1 MCVTVIEIIFV
12 SNPSWEEEHR
22 DLVQRWPFTTTS
34 SFSQGGI
41 LSARTISPTLL
52 HPSSSCTEQRQA
64 HQIFLHLSPWLLINN
79 LKTGLANGCVSAEM
93 PVIQMVTFFFSVG
106 NSLFGFLCES
116 LVFWQKEQIALFA
129 LFTNCSFRSFFKE
142 RWEPITLVFLKK
154 QSQKVWFKFF

>member
-93 PVIQMVTFFFSVG
+93 PVIQMVTFFSRLG
-106 NSLFGFLCES
+106 IHSLDFCANRLFFE
-116 LVFWQKEQIALFA
+116 IALFA
-129 LFTNCSFRSFFKE
+129 LFSKSDESQSLSFF
-142 RWEPITLVFLKK
+142 
-154 QSQKVWFKFF
+154 

>member
-22 DLVQRWPFTTTS
+22 DLVQRWPFTNTS

-93 PVIQMVTFFFSVG
+93 PVIQMVTFFSRLGIHSGVKLRACKRRHSKMKFTASYGLSGSNGLTLIYAAVG
-106 NSLFGFLCES
+106 L
-116 LVFWQKEQIALFA
+116 KD
-129 LFTNCSFRSFFKE
+129 THSFE
-142 RWEPITLVFLKK
+142 CNY
-154 QSQKVWFKFF
+154 SQKFLSK